1 MNLSSYDY
9 LVLPDLGPNL
19 GEAYGRG
26 KYAGGSTRKLLGV
39 WECYWLRADPP
50 GG

>member
-1 MNLSSYDY
+1 MIKRIYRGIVEYEPCSYDY
-9 LVLPDLGPNL
+9 SVLPDLGPNL

-39 WECYWLRADPP
+39 
-50 GG
+50 

>member
-1 MNLSSYDY
+1 MIREYAKEQQNTNLSSYGY

-39 WECYWLRADPP
+39 
-50 GG
+50 